1 MQPRMRESPCFVCRF
16 QVTNKGL
23 RASVQLSFSCE
34 WTDVREPTHA
44 VPYTAG
50 CPSDLRQKLT
60 NSRPRSQVAAGL
72 ADQAEQEGFRSKRQ
86 RGELVPCG
94 QCEVSQLNQPF
105 MPYTYYS
112 HSSFALHPCML
123 SPTRSRPCWGGP
135 VSLYRM
141 HIILNKTDS
150 RSALVQ
156 QVTVLIK
163 ACSQG

>member
-1 MQPRMRESPCFVCRF
+1 MQPRMRESPCFVCTF

-44 VPYTAG
+44 VRYTAG
-50 CPSDLRQKLT
+50 YPSHLSQKLT

-94 QCEVSQLNQPF
+94 QWEVSQLNQPF

-112 HSSFALHPCML
+112 QSSLA
-123 SPTRSRPCWGGP
+123 
-135 VSLYRM
+135 M
-141 HIILNKTDS
+141 HNVAYS
-150 RSALVQ
+150 
-156 QVTVLIK
+156 
-163 ACSQG
+163 